1 MRLIRLGVLFLA
13 ASLHAAADDAAREEA
28 LDNLLSERDSP
39 EALAKLVEEAKEA
52 GVSEQSILEARF
64 LYHVDRRDD
73 AAIAAM
79 LPEFLAHKNKFH
91 LEESAIF
98 AVEEDWLAVVEYV
111 QSIDCLQKD
120 DRDGFKK
127 HITEAFWLSPR
138 QAAAFTP
145 HIERMRLNER
155 MRDVRVDFNDKLVR
169 LGGGD
174 VSLSALAGEGKA
186 LLFHFW
192 SPWSQ
197 ECVDLMPD
205 FTALADALRGS
216 SVAVVSIVPESPAKM
231 VEEAGRMHAKL
242 ADEASC
248 AWVVDRKEASFNAM
262 FRVQSYPRMVLVSR
276 DGSVLFN
283 GEPGDSGFWQKL
295 LQVDPSLQR
304 PDAPARGKE

>member
-13 ASLHAAADDAAREEA
+13 ATLHAAADDAAREEA

-39 EALAKLVEEAKEA
+39 EALAKLVKEAKEA
-52 GVSEQSILEARF
+52 GVSEQSIIEARF

-79 LPEFLAHKNKFH
+79 LPEFIARKNKFH

-174 VSLSALAGEGKA
+174 VSLSALAGEGNA

-242 ADEASC
+242 ADETPC
-248 AWVVDRKEASFNAM
+248 AWVVDRKESSFNAM

-283 GEPGDSGFWQKL
+283 GEPGDSDFWQKL